1 MENLYNS
8 KNFLVRFVHCQRLDV
23 IVNSVCCNNGMRV
36 LDAGCGEGQLIEK
49 LYEKNKSNYYGADIT
64 EIALKKAKAR
74 CPFANFSE
82 MNLADL
88 KFEDGFFDVIII
100 TEVLEHVIE
109 YRAVVAE
116 LKRVLKKGGFLIVTF
131 PNEFLWTVSRFL
143 LGRRPIKVPDHVNS
157 FNPSKIKKLIGMEL
171 ITRKN
176 LPFGG
181 PFSFSLGGFMN
192 FKK

>member
-1 MENLYNS
+1 MCVGGAHLCEGGPIWVPGVSGVGPTLTPAQHTHLHTGS
-8 KNFLVRFVHCQRLDV
+8 QSPLLCWMRLD
-23 IVNSVCCNNGMRV
+23 
-36 LDAGCGEGQLIEK
+36 
-49 LYEKNKSNYYGADIT
+49 DIT